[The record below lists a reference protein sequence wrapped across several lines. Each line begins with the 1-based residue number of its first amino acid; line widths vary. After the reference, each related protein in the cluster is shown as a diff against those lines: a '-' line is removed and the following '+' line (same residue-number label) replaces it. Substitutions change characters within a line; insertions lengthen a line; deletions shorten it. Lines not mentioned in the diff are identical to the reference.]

1 MLNQQSGM
9 RGNKLNI
16 LIQLRTREKQTNVFV
31 QNERV
36 CEILKLHTSSFSAS
50 ETQYPKPR
58 GFVSGHSY
66 SDWIEL
72 T

>member
-1 MLNQQSGM
+1 MFNQQSDM

-16 LIQLRTREKQTNVFV
+16 LIQLRTREKQTNVLFR
-31 QNERV
+31 NERV
-36 CEILKLHTSSFSAS
+36 CEIFKLHTSSFSAS
-50 ETQYPKPR
+50 ETRYPNRR